1 MKNIYCRLLKSIKN
15 VHAGSVGFN
24 VEGEEYG
31 IMKQR
36 IITAVIAAAIFIP
49 IVMLGKVPFLL
60 LVYLLASI
68 GLYELMK
75 MKKMR
80 VFSFEAI
87 FSHVLLWIL
96 LLPNDYS
103 AFLTE
108 NNYDKVQI
116 FFIGVLVLLLYT
128 VISKNVFSFDDAGFL
143 VITILYLGMGFYY
156 LFETRDRDTLGLVY
170 ILLTLFTIW
179 ATDSGAYFIGKAIGK
194 RKLWPE
200 ISPNK
205 TIEGFF
211 GGVLSA
217 LIVGV
222 LFYAFSSLDYSL
234 WRMLLISLIIAI
246 FGQLGDLVQSA
257 YKRHYGVKDSGK
269 LLPGHGGILDRL
281 DSLIFILPILH
292 LLHVL

>member
-1 MKNIYCRLLKSIKN
+1 M
-15 VHAGSVGFN
+15 AFN
-24 VEGEEYG
+24 VEGEEIG

-49 IVMLGKVPFLL
+49 IVMVGKVPFLL
-60 LVYLLASI
+60 MVYLLASI

-87 FSHVLLWIL
+87 LSHILLWIL
-96 LLPNDYS
+96 LLPDEYS

-108 NNYDKVQI
+108 YNYDKVQI
-116 FFIGVLVLLLYT
+116 FLIGVLLLLLYT
-128 VISKNVFSFDDAGFL
+128 VLSKNMFTFDDAGIL
-143 VITILYLGMGFYY
+143 DITLLYLGIGFYY
-156 LFETRDRDTLGLVY
+156 LFETRDNESLGLVY

-179 ATDSGAYFIGKAIGK
+179 ATDSGAYFIGKALGK

-211 GGVLSA
+211 GGVFSA

-234 WRMLLISLIIAI
+234 GQLLLISLIIAI

-257 YKRHYGVKDSGK
+257 YKRHYGVKDSGRI
-269 LLPGHGGILDRL
+269 LPGHGGILDRL

>member
-1 MKNIYCRLLKSIKN
+1 
-15 VHAGSVGFN
+15 
-24 VEGEEYG
+24 
-31 IMKQR
+31 MKQR
-36 IITAVIAAAIFIP
+36 IITAVVLAAIFIP
-49 IVMLGKVPFLL
+49 IVILGGIPFLL

-75 MKKMR
+75 MKNMR
-80 VFSFEAI
+80 VVSFEAI
-87 FSHVLLWIL
+87 LSHILLWVL
-96 LLPNDYS
+96 LLPNENT
-103 AFLTE
+103 AFLA
-108 NNYDKVQI
+108 NINYDKVQI
-116 FFIGVLVLLLYT
+116 FLMGVLLLLLYT
-128 VISKNVFSFDDAGFL
+128 VVSKNRFTFDDAGFL

-156 LFETRDRDTLGLVY
+156 LFETRDSVGLGLIY
-170 ILLTLFTIW
+170 ILLALFTIW
-179 ATDSGAYFIGKAIGK
+179 ATDSGAYFIGKSLGK

-205 TIEGFF
+205 TVEGFF
-211 GGVLSA
+211 GGIFSA

-222 LFYAFSSLDYSL
+222 LFYVFSSLDYTL
-234 WRMLLISLIIAI
+234 LQLLLISLIIAI

>member
-1 MKNIYCRLLKSIKN
+1 
-15 VHAGSVGFN
+15 
-24 VEGEEYG
+24 
-31 IMKQR
+31 MKQR
-36 IITAVIAAAIFIP
+36 IITAIIAAAIFIP
-49 IVMLGKVPFLL
+49 IVMVGKVPFLL
-60 LVYLLASI
+60 MVYLLASI

-87 FSHVLLWIL
+87 LSHILLWIL
-96 LLPNDYS
+96 LLPNEYS
-103 AFLTE
+103 TFLTE

-116 FFIGVLVLLLYT
+116 FLIGVLVLLLYT
-128 VISKNVFSFDDAGFL
+128 VLSKNKFNFDDAGFL
-143 VITILYLGMGFYY
+143 VITILYLGIGFYY
-156 LFETRDRDTLGLVY
+156 LFETRDNASLGLVY

-179 ATDSGAYFIGKAIGK
+179 ATDSGAYFIGKAFGK

-211 GGVLSA
+211 GGVFSA

-234 WRMLLISLIIAI
+234 GRLLLISLIIAI

-257 YKRHYGVKDSGK
+257 YKRHYDVKDSGK
-269 LLPGHGGILDRL
+269 ILPGHGGILDRL

>member
-1 MKNIYCRLLKSIKN
+1 
-15 VHAGSVGFN
+15 
-24 VEGEEYG
+24 
-31 IMKQR
+31 MKQR

-49 IVMLGKVPFLL
+49 IVMVGKVPFLL
-60 LVYLLASI
+60 MVYLLASI

-80 VFSFEAI
+80 AFSFQAVL
-87 FSHVLLWIL
+87 SHILLWIL
-96 LLPNDYS
+96 LLPEDYS

-108 NNYDKVQI
+108 YNYDKVQI
-116 FFIGVLVLLLYT
+116 FLIGVLVLLLYT
-128 VISKNVFSFDDAGFL
+128 VLSKNLFTFDDAGFL
-143 VITILYLGMGFYY
+143 VITLLYLGIGFYY
-156 LFETRDRDTLGLVY
+156 LFETRDNESLGLVY

-179 ATDSGAYFIGKAIGK
+179 ATDSGAYFIGKALGK

-211 GGVLSA
+211 GGVFSA

-234 WRMLLISLIIAI
+234 GQLLLISLIIAI

-257 YKRHYGVKDSGK
+257 YKRHYGVKDSGRI
-269 LLPGHGGILDRL
+269 LPGHGGILDRL

>member
-1 MKNIYCRLLKSIKN
+1 
-15 VHAGSVGFN
+15 
-24 VEGEEYG
+24 
-31 IMKQR
+31 MKQR
-36 IITAVIAAAIFIP
+36 IITAVVAAAIFIP
-49 IVMLGKVPFLL
+49 IVILGGIPFLL
-60 LVYLLASI
+60 MVYLLASI

-75 MKKMR
+75 MKNMR
-80 VFSFEAI
+80 VLSFEAVL
-87 FSHVLLWIL
+87 SHILLWVL
-96 LLPNDYS
+96 LLPNENT
-103 AFLTE
+103 AFLA
-108 NNYDKVQI
+108 NINYDKVQI
-116 FFIGVLVLLLYT
+116 FLMGVLLLLLYT
-128 VISKNVFSFDDAGFL
+128 VVSKNRFTFDDAGFL

-156 LFETRDRDTLGLVY
+156 LFETRDSLGMGLIY
-170 ILLTLFTIW
+170 ILLALFTIW
-179 ATDSGAYFIGKAIGK
+179 ATDSGAYFIGKSLGK

-205 TIEGFF
+205 TVEGFF
-211 GGVLSA
+211 GGIFSA

-222 LFYAFSSLDYSL
+222 LFYVFSSLDYTL
-234 WRMLLISLIIAI
+234 LQLLLISLIIAI

>member
-1 MKNIYCRLLKSIKN
+1 
-15 VHAGSVGFN
+15 
-24 VEGEEYG
+24 
-31 IMKQR
+31 MKQR
-36 IITAVIAAAIFIP
+36 IITAVVAAAIFIP
-49 IVMLGKVPFLL
+49 IVILGGIPFLL
-60 LVYLLASI
+60 LVYLLASV

-75 MKKMR
+75 MKNMR
-80 VFSFEAI
+80 VLSFEAI
-87 FSHVLLWIL
+87 LSHILLWVL
-96 LLPNDYS
+96 LLPNENT
-103 AFLTE
+103 AFLA
-108 NNYDKVQI
+108 NINYDKVQI
-116 FFIGVLVLLLYT
+116 FLMGVLLLLLYT
-128 VISKNVFSFDDAGFL
+128 VVSKNRFTFDDAGFL

-156 LFETRDRDTLGLVY
+156 LFETRDSLGLGLIY
-170 ILLTLFTIW
+170 ILLALFTIW
-179 ATDSGAYFIGKAIGK
+179 ATDSGAYFIGKSLGK

-205 TIEGFF
+205 TVEGFF
-211 GGVLSA
+211 GGIFSA

-222 LFYAFSSLDYSL
+222 LFYVFSSLDYTL
-234 WRMLLISLIIAI
+234 LQLLLISLIIAI

>member
-1 MKNIYCRLLKSIKN
+1 M
-15 VHAGSVGFN
+15 AFN
-24 VEGEEYG
+24 VEGEENG

-36 IITAVIAAAIFIP
+36 IITAVVAAAIFIP
-49 IVMLGKVPFLL
+49 IVILGGIPFLL

-75 MKKMR
+75 MKNMR
-80 VFSFEAI
+80 VLSFEAI
-87 FSHVLLWIL
+87 LSHILLWVL
-96 LLPNDYS
+96 LLPNENT
-103 AFLTE
+103 AFLA
-108 NNYDKVQI
+108 NINYDKVQI
-116 FFIGVLVLLLYT
+116 FLMGVLLLLLYT
-128 VISKNVFSFDDAGFL
+128 VVSKNRFTFDDAGFL

-156 LFETRDRDTLGLVY
+156 LFETRDSLGLGLIY
-170 ILLTLFTIW
+170 ILLALFTIW
-179 ATDSGAYFIGKAIGK
+179 ATDSGAYFIGKSLGK

-205 TIEGFF
+205 TVEGFF
-211 GGVLSA
+211 GGIFSA

-222 LFYAFSSLDYSL
+222 LFYVFSSLDYTL
-234 WRMLLISLIIAI
+234 LQLLLISLIIAI

>member
-1 MKNIYCRLLKSIKN
+1 M
-15 VHAGSVGFN
+15 GFN

-49 IVMLGKVPFLL
+49 IVMVGKLPFLL

-96 LLPNDYS
+96 LLPSDYS

-222 LFYAFSSLDYSL
+222 LFYVFSSLDYSL

>member
-1 MKNIYCRLLKSIKN
+1 M
-15 VHAGSVGFN
+15 GFN

-49 IVMLGKVPFLL
+49 IVMVGKLPFLL

-222 LFYAFSSLDYSL
+222 LFYAFSTLDYSL

>member
-1 MKNIYCRLLKSIKN
+1 M
-15 VHAGSVGFN
+15 AFN
-24 VEGEEYG
+24 VEGEENG

-36 IITAVIAAAIFIP
+36 IITAVVAAAIFIP
-49 IVMLGKVPFLL
+49 IVILGGIPFLL

-75 MKKMR
+75 MKNMR
-80 VFSFEAI
+80 VVSFEAI
-87 FSHVLLWIL
+87 LSHILLWVL
-96 LLPNDYS
+96 LLPNENT
-103 AFLTE
+103 AFLA
-108 NNYDKVQI
+108 NINYDKVQI
-116 FFIGVLVLLLYT
+116 FLMGVLLLLLYT
-128 VISKNVFSFDDAGFL
+128 VVSKNRFTFDDAGFL

-156 LFETRDRDTLGLVY
+156 LFETRDSLGLGLIY
-170 ILLTLFTIW
+170 ILLALFTIW
-179 ATDSGAYFIGKAIGK
+179 ATDSGAYFIGKSLGK

-205 TIEGFF
+205 TVEGFF
-211 GGVLSA
+211 GGIFSA

-222 LFYAFSSLDYSL
+222 LFYVFSSLDYTL
-234 WRMLLISLIIAI
+234 LQLLLISLIIAI

>member
-1 MKNIYCRLLKSIKN
+1 
-15 VHAGSVGFN
+15 
-24 VEGEEYG
+24 
-31 IMKQR
+31 MKQR
-36 IITAVIAAAIFIP
+36 IITAVVVAAIFIP
-49 IVMLGKVPFLL
+49 LVILGEIPFLL
-60 LVYLLASI
+60 TVYLLASI

-75 MKKMR
+75 MKNLR

-87 FSHVLLWIL
+87 LSHLLLWVL
-96 LLPNDYS
+96 LLPEQYS
-103 AFLTE
+103 AFLADID
-108 NNYDKVQI
+108 YDKVQI
-116 FFIGVLVLLLYT
+116 FLIGVLLFLLYT
-128 VISKNVFSFDDAGFL
+128 VVSKNRFTFDDAGFL
-143 VITILYLGMGFYY
+143 VISILYLGVGFYY
-156 LFETRDRDTLGLVY
+156 LFETRDSAGLGLIY

-205 TIEGFF
+205 TVEGFI
-211 GGVLSA
+211 GGVFSA
-217 LIVGV
+217 MIVGV
-222 LFYAFSSLDYSL
+222 LFYAFSSLDYTL
-234 WRMLLISLIIAI
+234 FQLLLISLVIGV

-269 LLPGHGGILDRL
+269 ILPGHGGILDRL

>member
-1 MKNIYCRLLKSIKN
+1 
-15 VHAGSVGFN
+15 
-24 VEGEEYG
+24 
-31 IMKQR
+31 MKQR
-36 IITAVIAAAIFIP
+36 IITAVVVAAIFIP
-49 IVMLGKVPFLL
+49 LVILGEIPFLL
-60 LVYLLASI
+60 TVYLLASI

-75 MKKMR
+75 MKHMR
-80 VFSFEAI
+80 AVSFEAI
-87 FSHVLLWIL
+87 LSHILLWVL
-96 LLPNDYS
+96 LLPEQYT
-103 AFLTE
+103 AFLAE
-108 NNYDKVQI
+108 IHYDKVQI
-116 FFIGVLVLLLYT
+116 FLIGVLLLLLYT
-128 VISKNVFSFDDAGFL
+128 VVSKNRFNFDDAGFL
-143 VITILYLGMGFYY
+143 VISILYLGVGFYY
-156 LFETRDRDTLGLVY
+156 LFETRDSAGMGLIY

-205 TIEGFF
+205 TVEGFV
-211 GGVLSA
+211 GGVFSA
-217 LIVGV
+217 MIVGG
-222 LFYAFSSLDYSL
+222 LFYAFSSLEYTL
-234 WRMLLISLIIAI
+234 FQLLLISLIIGV

>member
-1 MKNIYCRLLKSIKN
+1 
-15 VHAGSVGFN
+15 
-24 VEGEEYG
+24 
-31 IMKQR
+31 MKQR
-36 IITAVIAAAIFIP
+36 IITAVVAAAIFTP
-49 IVMLGKVPFLL
+49 IVILGGIPFLL

-75 MKKMR
+75 MKNMR
-80 VFSFEAI
+80 VVSFEAI
-87 FSHVLLWIL
+87 LSHILLWVL
-96 LLPNDYS
+96 LLPNENT
-103 AFLTE
+103 AFLA
-108 NNYDKVQI
+108 NINYDKVQI
-116 FFIGVLVLLLYT
+116 FLMGVLLLLLYT
-128 VISKNVFSFDDAGFL
+128 VVSKNRFTFDDAGFL

-156 LFETRDRDTLGLVY
+156 LFETRDSLGLGLIY
-170 ILLTLFTIW
+170 ILLALFTIW
-179 ATDSGAYFIGKAIGK
+179 ATDSGAYFIGKSLGK

-205 TIEGFF
+205 TVEGFF
-211 GGVLSA
+211 GGIFSA

-222 LFYAFSSLDYSL
+222 LFYVFSSLDYTL
-234 WRMLLISLIIAI
+234 LQLLLISLIIAI

>member
-1 MKNIYCRLLKSIKN
+1 
-15 VHAGSVGFN
+15 
-24 VEGEEYG
+24 
-31 IMKQR
+31 MKQR
-36 IITAVIAAAIFIP
+36 IITAVVAAAIFIP
-49 IVMLGKVPFLL
+49 IVILGGIPFLL

-75 MKKMR
+75 MKNMR
-80 VFSFEAI
+80 VLSFEAI
-87 FSHVLLWIL
+87 LSHILLWVL
-96 LLPNDYS
+96 LLPDENT
-103 AFLTE
+103 AFLA
-108 NNYDKVQI
+108 NINYDKVQI
-116 FFIGVLVLLLYT
+116 FLMGVLLLLLYT
-128 VISKNVFSFDDAGFL
+128 VVSKNRFTFDDAGFL

-156 LFETRDRDTLGLVY
+156 LFETRDSLGLGLIY
-170 ILLTLFTIW
+170 ILLALFTIW
-179 ATDSGAYFIGKAIGK
+179 ATDSGAYFIGKSLGK

-205 TIEGFF
+205 TVEGFF
-211 GGVLSA
+211 GGIFSA

-222 LFYAFSSLDYSL
+222 LFYVFSSLDYTL
-234 WRMLLISLIIAI
+234 LQLLLISLIIAI

>member
-1 MKNIYCRLLKSIKN
+1 
-15 VHAGSVGFN
+15 
-24 VEGEEYG
+24 
-31 IMKQR
+31 MKQR
-36 IITAVIAAAIFIP
+36 IITAVVAAAIFIP
-49 IVMLGKVPFLL
+49 IVILGGIPFLL

-75 MKKMR
+75 MKNMR
-80 VFSFEAI
+80 VVSFEASL
-87 FSHVLLWIL
+87 SHILLWVL
-96 LLPNDYS
+96 LLPNENT
-103 AFLTE
+103 AFLA
-108 NNYDKVQI
+108 NINYDKVQI
-116 FFIGVLVLLLYT
+116 FLMGVLLLLLYT
-128 VISKNVFSFDDAGFL
+128 VVSKNRFTFDDAGFL

-156 LFETRDRDTLGLVY
+156 LFETRDSLGLGLIY
-170 ILLTLFTIW
+170 ILLALFTIW
-179 ATDSGAYFIGKAIGK
+179 ATDSGAYFIGKSLGK

-205 TIEGFF
+205 TVEGFF
-211 GGVLSA
+211 GGIFSA

-222 LFYAFSSLDYSL
+222 LFYVFSSLDYTL
-234 WRMLLISLIIAI
+234 LQLLLISLIIAI

>member
-1 MKNIYCRLLKSIKN
+1 
-15 VHAGSVGFN
+15 
-24 VEGEEYG
+24 
-31 IMKQR
+31 MKQR
-36 IITAVIAAAIFIP
+36 IITAVVAAAIFIP
-49 IVMLGKVPFLL
+49 IVILGGMPFLL

-75 MKKMR
+75 MKNMR
-80 VFSFEAI
+80 VVSFEAI
-87 FSHVLLWIL
+87 LSHILLWVL
-96 LLPNDYS
+96 LLPNENT
-103 AFLTE
+103 AFLA
-108 NNYDKVQI
+108 NINYDKVQI
-116 FFIGVLVLLLYT
+116 FLMGVLLLLLYT
-128 VISKNVFSFDDAGFL
+128 VVSKNRFTFDDAGFL

-156 LFETRDRDTLGLVY
+156 LFETRDSLGLGLIY
-170 ILLTLFTIW
+170 ILLALFTIW
-179 ATDSGAYFIGKAIGK
+179 ATDSGAYFIGKSLGK

-205 TIEGFF
+205 TVEGFF
-211 GGVLSA
+211 GGIFSA

-222 LFYAFSSLDYSL
+222 LFYVFSSLDYTL
-234 WRMLLISLIIAI
+234 LQLLLISLIIAI

>member
-1 MKNIYCRLLKSIKN
+1 
-15 VHAGSVGFN
+15 
-24 VEGEEYG
+24 
-31 IMKQR
+31 MKQR
-36 IITAVIAAAIFIP
+36 IITAVVIAAIFIP
-49 IVMLGKVPFLL
+49 LVILGEIPFLL
-60 LVYLLASI
+60 TVYLMASI

-75 MKKMR
+75 MKKLS

-87 FSHVLLWIL
+87 LSHMLLWVL
-96 LLPNDYS
+96 LLPEQYTS
-103 AFLTE
+103 FLTDIH
-108 NNYDKVQI
+108 YDKVQV
-116 FFIGVLVLLLYT
+116 FLIGVLLLLLYT
-128 VISKNVFSFDDAGFL
+128 VISKNRFTFDDAGFL
-143 VITILYLGMGFYY
+143 VISILYLGIGFYY
-156 LFETRDRDTLGLVY
+156 LFETRDSVDLGLIY

-205 TIEGFF
+205 TVEGFI

-217 LIVGV
+217 MIVGV
-222 LFYAFSSLDYSL
+222 LFYAFSSLDYTL
-234 WRMLLISLIIAI
+234 IQLLLISLIIGV

-281 DSLIFILPILH
+281 DSVIFILPILH

>member
-1 MKNIYCRLLKSIKN
+1 
-15 VHAGSVGFN
+15 
-24 VEGEEYG
+24 
-31 IMKQR
+31 MKQR
-36 IITAVIAAAIFIP
+36 IITAVVAAAIFIP
-49 IVMLGKVPFLL
+49 IVILGGIPFLL

-75 MKKMR
+75 MKNMR
-80 VFSFEAI
+80 VLSFEAI
-87 FSHVLLWIL
+87 LSHILLWVL
-96 LLPNDYS
+96 LLPNENT
-103 AFLTE
+103 AFLA
-108 NNYDKVQI
+108 NINYDKVQI
-116 FFIGVLVLLLYT
+116 FLMGVLLLLLYT
-128 VISKNVFSFDDAGFL
+128 VVSKNRFTFDDAGFL

-156 LFETRDRDTLGLVY
+156 LFETRDSLGLGLIY
-170 ILLTLFTIW
+170 ILLALFTIW
-179 ATDSGAYFIGKAIGK
+179 ATDSGAYFIGKSLGK

-205 TIEGFF
+205 TVEGFF
-211 GGVLSA
+211 GGIFSA

-222 LFYAFSSLDYSL
+222 LFYVFSSLDYTL
-234 WRMLLISLIIAI
+234 LQLLLISLIIAI